1 MTGHHLSWPY
11 PRVLAHRGGGTLAPE
26 NTLAA
31 LRAGR
36 AQGFRGVE
44 FDAMLAADAV
54 PVLMHDDTL
63 ERTTNGAGAVAAL
76 SAAQLG
82 QLDAGAWHSA
92 AFAGEPVPTFAAA
105 VRECRAHGTW
115 INIEIKPAPGAALRT
130 GEVVAREAARLYAD
144 LVRPGG
150 DQASR
155 IEPRVPLLSSFEAE
169 ALRAARA
176 VAPDLPRGYLLDR
189 IPADWLELLADLGCV
204 ALHTN
209 HCHLSRAQAR
219 AVKDAGYWLF
229 CYTVNDPARAR
240 ELFDWGVDAFC
251 TDRIDL
257 IAPDMAPDL
266 APDLASA
273 AQRSDPPHS
282 P

>member
-1 MTGHHLSWPY
+1 MIGHHLPWPY

-36 AQGFRGVE
+36 ARGFRGVE
-44 FDAMLAADAV
+44 FDAMLAADEV

-63 ERTTNGAGAVAAL
+63 ARTTNSAGAVAAL
-76 SAAQLG
+76 NAAQLG
-82 QLDAGAWHSA
+82 LLDAGAWHSA

-115 INIEIKPAPGAALRT
+115 INIEIKPAPGAAVRT
-130 GEVVAREAARLYAD
+130 GEVVARETARLYAD
-144 LVRPGG
+144 QVRPGG

-155 IEPRVPLLSSFEAE
+155 IEPRVPLLSSFDGE

-176 VAPDLPRGYLLDR
+176 AAPDLPRGFLLDR
-189 IPADWLELLADLGCV
+189 IPADWPDRLVDVGCV

-209 HCHLSRAQAR
+209 HRHLSRAQAR

-229 CYTVNDPARAR
+229 CYTINDPARAR

-251 TDRIDL
+251 TDRIDV
-257 IAPDMAPDL
+257 IAPDL
-266 APDLASA
+266 APHLGPDTDAG
-273 AQRSDPPHS
+273 DPPH
-282 P
+282 PR